1 LRDGEERRFD
11 DRTPGVEEYE
21 PSANFLSYTVGLVL
35 AIVATIMSFVVSQ
48 THLLWLPGVPMGLIV
63 LAFAQIGM
71 HLVFFLHIGSG
82 PDNTNNLVALIN
94 GLGIVF
100 VVIAGSVWIIW
111 YLNGNVM
118 PMPGPLG
125 H

>member
-1 LRDGEERRFD
+1 
-11 DRTPGVEEYE
+11 
-21 PSANFLSYTVGLVL
+21 VL
-35 AIVATIMSFVVSQ
+35 AILATIMSFIVAQ
-48 THLLWLPGVPMGLIV
+48 THLLWPPGIPMGLIV

-71 HLVFFLHIGSG
+71 HLVFFLHLGSG
-82 PDNTNNLVALIN
+82 PDNTNNLIALIN

-100 VVIAGSVWIIW
+100 VIIAGSVWIIW
-111 YLNGNVM
+111 YLNANVM